1 MSKEAKMRQA
11 MSYRLF
17 TKYGI
22 VISPQDLK
30 SIFDDYIVEDEII
43 ELIEREK
50 DWFEFFESR
59 VRFIDDIRNPFGI
72 YLEVKNKC
80 ENDGEYTYTSFDWK
94 ENGKITTKTKKEDYI
109 AKDPNKI
116 QIVVIDHA
124 SLIQPERSE
133 TPYDA
138 IGKLSSRYIL
148 EMRDTW
154 KCQVCLIQQQTPT
167 SESQQ
172 YTMIGGTIL
181 DKVRPTADNLGYN
194 KSTAQDANLML
205 SLFNPQRYNQ
215 KKYNGID
222 LEKLEDNH
230 RELTI
235 NVNRDGINNVSED
248 LYFNGAVNY
257 FEEIETDNL
266 NALYEK
272 VSKLK
277 DKRFRND

>member
-11 MSYRLF
+11 ISYRLF
-17 TKYGI
+17 TKYGV

-30 SIFDDYIVEDEII
+30 SVFDDYIVEDEII
-43 ELIEREK
+43 QLIEAEK
-50 DWFEFFESR
+50 EWLDFFESR
-59 VRFIDDIRNPFGI
+59 VKFIDNIRNPFGI
-72 YLEVKNKC
+72 YLEVRNKC
-80 ENDGEYTYTSFDWK
+80 ETEGEYTYSSFDWK

-109 AKDPNKI
+109 PHNPDKI
-116 QIVVIDHA
+116 QVIVIDHA
-124 SLIQPERSE
+124 SLIQPERGQSQ
-133 TPYDA
+133 YDA
-138 IGKLSSRYIL
+138 IGKLSSDYIL

-154 KCQVCLIQQQTPT
+154 KCQICLIQQQTPT

-205 SLFNPQRYNQ
+205 SIFHPQRYNQ

-222 LEKLEDNH
+222 LEKMDDSH
-230 RELTI
+230 REIMI
-235 NVNRDGINNVSED
+235 NLNRDGINNAAED

-257 FEEIETDNL
+257 FEEIDKNNL
-266 NALYEK
+266 DALYEK
-272 VSKLK
+272 VIKLK
-277 DKRFRND
+277 DKRYKNA